1 MSKIEDSVCEKLQ
14 TRAEIG
20 LKKYNTTMERDD
32 LTELEWL
39 VHFQEELMDGC
50 VYVEKII
57 QRKQNEKEV
66 FEKSDIYKKNVPI

>member
-57 QRKQNEKEV
+57 QSKQYE
-66 FEKSDIYKKNVPI
+66 SKNK